1 MKTANTKSIDVF
13 TEDSVAL
20 LFRDRYRGLLLFDH
34 DLKAWFA
41 WDGSRWQQ
49 DNTMLAFEFAR
60 QLARELTL
68 ESKPKFQMG
77 VNKVS
82 FANGVEKFGRSDRAF
97 SVHASA
103 WDADIFLLGTPG
115 GTVNL
120 RDGTL
125 QPARPDARITKLT
138 AVGPATTANCPLWLK
153 FLNEATSSD
162 QQLIRFLQQLAG
174 YSLSGSV
181 VEHVMAFVYGPG
193 GNGKSVFISTI
204 SGIMGEYAATAA
216 MTTFTASRS
225 DAHPTELA
233 RLKGARLVT
242 ASETE
247 KGHAWA
253 EAKIK
258 ALTGGERIAARFM
271 RQDYFEYS
279 PQFKLIIVGN
289 HKPMLAN
296 VDDAIRRRFKII
308 PFILKPPTP
317 DANLEQKL
325 RAEWPV
331 ILRWMIDGFLD
342 WQASDGLVTPD
353 SVTNATTA
361 YFADQDLFQQWLD
374 EECDAEHDNPH
385 KWETVADLFDSW
397 SAYAH
402 KAGEQPGSKKAFNEA
417 MQSRG
422 FQPARAGKGV
432 RTFKGVRLN
441 VRENSRV
448 PEDSGEEDLH
458 AMF

>member
-1 MKTANTKSIDVF
+1 LEGSKRMKLQPDTSTEII

-20 LFRDRYRGLLLFDH
+20 MFRERYRGRLLFDH
-34 DLKAWFA
+34 DFRKWYV
-41 WDGSRWQQ
+41 WDGNRWRQ
-49 DNTMLAFEFAR
+49 DNTKLAFEFAR
-60 QLARELTL
+60 QLARELT
-68 ESKPKFQMG
+68 SQHSPKFQMG

-82 FANGVEKFGRSDRAF
+82 FANGVETFCRSDREFA
-97 SVHASA
+97 VDTSA
-103 WDADIFLLGTPG
+103 WDTDIFLLGTPD

-120 RDGTL
+120 LAGAL
-125 QPARPDARITKLT
+125 IPAVPNARITKLT
-138 AVGPATTANCPLWLK
+138 AVGPATAADCPLWLK
-153 FLNEATSSD
+153 FLNDATGAD
-162 QQLIRFLQQLAG
+162 QQLIQFLRQLAG

-193 GNGKSVFISTI
+193 GNGKSVFINTI
-204 SGIMGEYAATAA
+204 SGILGEYATAAA

-258 ALTGGERIAARFM
+258 ALTGGDRIAARFM
-271 RQDYFEYS
+271 RQDFFEYS
-279 PQFKLIIVGN
+279 PQFKLIVVGN

-308 PFILKPPTP
+308 PFNLKPPTP

-325 RAEWPV
+325 RAEWPM

-342 WQASDGLVTPD
+342 WRASNGLVTPD
-353 SVTNATTA
+353 SVTNATAA

-397 SAYAH
+397 SRYAN

-417 MQSRG
+417 PVPTGPCRQGRSNVQR
-422 FQPARAGKGV
+422 RAS
-432 RTFKGVRLN
+432 
-441 VRENSRV
+441 EC
-448 PEDSGEEDLH
+448 PE
-458 AMF
+458 